1 MKLRVSKRFTFVSL
15 VTLLFL
21 TSCTRSC
28 SREGGVDLPRTPE
41 EAVRRFVDWSAKA
54 KEPVERERL
63 ASLCSGELRRAFE
76 RMTEE
81 SFRVAYLSN
90 SVAVDEF
97 KILASETKDGT
108 AKVHYRV
115 TLKNTQGSDATAEV
129 NEREVELLSS
139 NGAWFVDS
147 IRLVGSDQ
155 IAFTRGMIF

>member
-1 MKLRVSKRFTFVSL
+1 MKWKISKRFTFLSL
-15 VTLLFL
+15 VTVFLL

-28 SREGGVDLPRTPE
+28 SRNAGVDSPRTPE

-54 KEPVERERL
+54 KEPGERERL
-63 ASLCSGELRRAFE
+63 AQLCSGELRRAFE

-90 SVAVDEF
+90 SVTVDEF
-97 KILASETKDGT
+97 KILSSEAKDGT

-115 TLKNTQGSDATAEV
+115 TLKNTQGSDATNEI

-139 NGAWFVDS
+139 SGAWFIDS